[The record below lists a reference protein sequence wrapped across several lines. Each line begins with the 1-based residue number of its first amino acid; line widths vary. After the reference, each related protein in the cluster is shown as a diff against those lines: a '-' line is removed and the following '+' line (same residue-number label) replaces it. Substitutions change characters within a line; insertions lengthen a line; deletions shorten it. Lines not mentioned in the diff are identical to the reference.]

1 MRTRPLGPGIPAVSV
16 IGFGGMHLS
25 IVGRPADEST
35 ALRVIHA
42 ALNAGETL
50 IDTADACCLDDSE
63 TGHNERLIAKAL
75 RTWGGRRDTVVVAT
89 KGGMIRPGGRWERGG
104 RPEQLRKACD
114 RSLKALRLDRLDLY
128 QLHTPDPNVPFAESV
143 GALVEL
149 QRAGKIR
156 WIGVSNVSV
165 DDIKTAARL

>member
-25 IVGRPADEST
+25 IVGRPAEQS
-35 ALRVIHA
+35 
-42 ALNAGETL
+42 
-50 IDTADACCLDDSE
+50 
-63 TGHNERLIAKAL
+63 KAL

-89 KGGMIRPGGRWERGG
+89 KGGITRPGGRWERSG
-104 RPEQLRKACD
+104 RPEQLRKACE
-114 RSLKALRLDRLDLY
+114 RSLKALRLDHIDLY

-165 DDIKTAARL
+165 